1 MAIEA
6 AEGTDEMLKR
16 VAKIKLKTKVN
27 LVF

>member
-16 VAKIKLKTKVN
+16 VAKIKLKIMVN
-27 LVF
+27 QVF